1 MTDTVVS
8 EIETSMDEGTQ
19 AVVPKPKPK
28 ARQSSSKPRAEAR
41 PYKKYDTEN
50 LKGKI
55 EKMKKQTELQQSRLL
70 LLKDKLYKH
79 EREIAIRASQNT
91 EDSA

>member
-1 MTDTVVS
+1 MSDSVVA
-8 EIETSMDEGTQ
+8 EIEAVMDEETQ
-19 AVVPKPKPK
+19 TEQSKPKSK
-28 ARQSSSKPRAEAR
+28 ARRSSGKPRAEAR

-50 LKGKI
+50 LMGKI
-55 EKMKKQTELQQSRLL
+55 TKMKKQTELQQSRLL